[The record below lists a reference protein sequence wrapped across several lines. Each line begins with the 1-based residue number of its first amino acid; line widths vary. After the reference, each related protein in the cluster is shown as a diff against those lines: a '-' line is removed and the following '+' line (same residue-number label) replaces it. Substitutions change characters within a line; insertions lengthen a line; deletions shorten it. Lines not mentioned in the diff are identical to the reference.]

1 LCGELDNKQRKVLT
15 SAIYGFILGSFF
27 PLISIIYE
35 LVQSGSKFSFPTL
48 WALHANQPLLFIIDL
63 FPLIFTPFFA
73 LVGDQTARH
82 EETTS
87 QLDEQLKGKAAQLQ
101 NEHYF
106 LEALIN
112 SSFFAVVRLDNDH
125 IIISC
130 NPAFEELFGY
140 TNEEITGKYL
150 DNLIAADDLL
160 KEASAISQ
168 LVATGNITR
177 KVSQRMKKDG
187 SLVDVEIVGVPV
199 FVGGEQIGILGL
211 YHDISQRLETE
222 QKLRESEG
230 RFKSLFNESP
240 ISLWEEDF
248 SEVKKVLDKIAENE
262 DVVKRL
268 NSDDDLVN
276 QCIKLIKILDVNQAT
291 LDLYNAKSK
300 PDLLDSLPRI
310 LVEASIAEFRKELIS
325 LATGKNYHE
334 CEIKQKKSSGEIID
348 GLLRLSMPPGYE
360 ETWER
365 VYISIIDITDRKQT
379 EEKLR
384 FLSFH
389 DALTG
394 LYNRGYFEEEM
405 ERLKSSRQFPVS
417 IIACDLDDLK
427 QINDSL
433 GHDVGDQ
440 AIKAAANILKSNVF
454 RKEDVVARIGGDE
467 FVIILPNVDLND
479 NPAIPERLENSIIDF
494 NESAENDG
502 LYRPIFISYG
512 YAVIQSGESL
522 MEGYKQAD
530 ADMYTAKMKKKAQ

>member
-1 LCGELDNKQRKVLT
+1 LNNKRRKILS
-15 SAIYGFILGSFF
+15 SALYGFILGSFF
-27 PLISIIYE
+27 PIISVIYE
-35 LVQSGSKFSFPTL
+35 LGQSGYKFSFPTL
-48 WALHANQPLLFIIDL
+48 WKLHADQPLLFIIDL

-73 LVGDQTARH
+73 LIGDQTARH
-82 EETTS
+82 EETS
-87 QLDEQLKGKAAQLQ
+87 AQLNEQLKGKATQLQ

-112 SSFFAVVRLDNDH
+112 SSSFAVVRLDINH
-125 IIISC
+125 LIISC

-140 TNEEITGKYL
+140 TNTEITGKYL
-150 DNLIAADDLL
+150 DTLIASDDLL
-160 KEASAISQ
+160 KEASEMSHM
-168 LVATGNITR
+168 VSTGNITR

-222 QKLRESEG
+222 QRLRKSEG
-230 RFKSLFNESP
+230 RFRSLFNESP

-248 SEVKKVLDKIAENE
+248 SEVKKVLDKIAEDE
-262 DVVKRL
+262 DVVERII
-268 NSDDDLVN
+268 NDDDLVN

-300 PDLLDSLPRI
+300 PDLLASLPRI
-310 LVEASIAEFRKELIS
+310 LIDESLAEFRKELIS
-325 LATGKNYHE
+325 LATGKNSHE
-334 CEIKQKKSSGEIID
+334 CEIKQKKSSGEVID
-348 GLLRLSMPPGYE
+348 GLLRLSLPPGYE

-365 VYISIIDITDRKQT
+365 VYISIIDITDRKQA

-440 AIKAAANILKSNVF
+440 AIKAAANILRSNVF

-467 FVIILPNVDLND
+467 FVILLPNVDLND
-479 NPAIPERLENSIIDF
+479 NPAIRKRLEKSIIDF
-494 NESAENDG
+494 NESTESDG
-502 LYRPIFISYG
+502 LHRPIFISYG
-512 YAVIQSGESL
+512 FAVIQSGESL

-530 ADMYTAKMKKKAQ
+530 ADMYTAKMKKKAK

>member
-1 LCGELDNKQRKVLT
+1 MDNKQRKILS
-15 SAIYGFILGSFF
+15 SALYGFILGSFF
-27 PLISIIYE
+27 PLISIVYE
-35 LVQSGSKFSFPTL
+35 LVQSGSKFSLSTL

-73 LVGDQTARH
+73 MVGDQTARH
-82 EETTS
+82 EKTTS

-112 SSFFAVVRLDNDH
+112 SSFFAVVRLDNNH
-125 IIISC
+125 MIISS

-150 DNLIAADDLL
+150 DTLIASDDLL
-160 KEASAISQ
+160 KEAAGISK
-168 LVATGNITR
+168 LVSTGNITR

-211 YHDISQRLETE
+211 YHNISQRLETE

-262 DVVKRL
+262 DVVERIR
-268 NSDDDLVN
+268 NDDNLVN
-276 QCIKLIKILDVNQAT
+276 QCIQLIKILDVNQAT

-310 LVEASIAEFRKELIS
+310 LVDASNAEFRKELIS
-325 LATGKNYHE
+325 LVTGKNYHE

-348 GLLRLSMPPGYE
+348 GLLRLSLPPGYE

-365 VYISIIDITDRKQT
+365 VYISIVDITDRKQT

-384 FLSFH
+384 FMSFH

-417 IIACDLDDLK
+417 IIVCDLDDLK

-440 AIKAAANILKSNVF
+440 AIKAAANILRSNVF
-454 RKEDVVARIGGDE
+454 RKEDVVARTGGDE
-467 FVIILPNVDLND
+467 FVILLPNVDINE
-479 NPAIPERLENSIIDF
+479 NPAIRERLDKSIIDF
-494 NESAENDG
+494 NGSTKNDG
-502 LYRPIFISYG
+502 LYRPIFFSYG
-512 YAVIQSGESL
+512 FAVIQSDESL

-530 ADMYTAKMKKKAQ
+530 AAMYTAKTEKKAK

>member
-1 LCGELDNKQRKVLT
+1 MDNKQRKILS
-15 SAIYGFILGSFF
+15 SALYGFILGSFF
-27 PLISIIYE
+27 PLISVIYE
-35 LVQSGSKFSFPTL
+35 LGQSGYKFSFSTL
-48 WALHANQPLLFIIDL
+48 WKLHADQPLLFIIDL

-73 LVGDQTARH
+73 LIGDQTARH
-82 EETTS
+82 EETS
-87 QLDEQLKGKAAQLQ
+87 AQLNEQLKGKAAQLQ

-112 SSFFAVVRLDNDH
+112 SSFFAVVRLDNNH
-125 IIISC
+125 MIISS

-150 DNLIAADDLL
+150 DNLIASDDLL
-160 KEASAISQ
+160 KEAAGISQ
-168 LVATGNITR
+168 LVSTGNITR

-262 DVVKRL
+262 DVVERIK
-268 NSDDDLVN
+268 NDDDLVN

-310 LVEASIAEFRKELIS
+310 LVEESIAEFRKELIS

-334 CEIKQKKSSGEIID
+334 CEIKQ
-348 GLLRLSMPPGYE
+348 
-360 ETWER
+360 
-365 VYISIIDITDRKQT
+365 
-379 EEKLR
+379 
-384 FLSFH
+384 
-389 DALTG
+389 
-394 LYNRGYFEEEM
+394 
-405 ERLKSSRQFPVS
+405 
-417 IIACDLDDLK
+417 
-427 QINDSL
+427 
-433 GHDVGDQ
+433 
-440 AIKAAANILKSNVF
+440 
-454 RKEDVVARIGGDE
+454 
-467 FVIILPNVDLND
+467 
-479 NPAIPERLENSIIDF
+479 
-494 NESAENDG
+494 
-502 LYRPIFISYG
+502 
-512 YAVIQSGESL
+512 
-522 MEGYKQAD
+522 
-530 ADMYTAKMKKKAQ
+530 

>member
-1 LCGELDNKQRKVLT
+1 MDNKRRKILFN
-15 SAIYGFILGSFF
+15 ALYGFILGSFF
-27 PLISIIYE
+27 PVISVIYE
-35 LVQSGSKFSFPTL
+35 LGQSGYKFSFSTL
-48 WALHANQPLLFIIDL
+48 WKLHADQPLLFIIDL
-63 FPLIFTPFFA
+63 FPLVFTPFFA
-73 LVGDQTARH
+73 LIGDQTARH
-82 EETTS
+82 EETS
-87 QLDEQLKGKAAQLQ
+87 AQLDEQLKGKATQLQ

-125 IIISC
+125 LIISS

-150 DNLIAADDLL
+150 DNLIASDDLL
-160 KEASAISQ
+160 REATEISHM
-168 LVATGNITR
+168 VSTGNITR

-199 FVGGEQIGILGL
+199 FVGGEQVGILGL

-222 QKLRESEG
+222 QRLRESEG
-230 RFKSLFNESP
+230 RFRSLFNESP

-248 SEVKKVLDKIAENE
+248 SEVKKVLDKIAEDE
-262 DVVKRL
+262 DVVERL
-268 NSDDDLVN
+268 INDDDLVN
-276 QCIKLIKILDVNQAT
+276 QCIKLVKILDVNQAT

-310 LVEASIAEFRKELIS
+310 LVEESLAEFRKELIS
-325 LATGKNYHE
+325 LASGKNSHE
-334 CEIKQKKSSGEIID
+334 CEIKQKKSSGEVID
-348 GLLRLSMPPGYE
+348 GLLRLSLPPGYE
-360 ETWER
+360 KTWER
-365 VYISIIDITDRKQT
+365 VFISIIDITDRKQT
-379 EEKLR
+379 EKKLR

-417 IIACDLDDLK
+417 IITCDLDDLK

-433 GHDVGDQ
+433 GHDTGDQ
-440 AIKAAANILKSNVF
+440 AIKAAANILRSNVF

-467 FVIILPNVDLND
+467 FVILLPNVDLND
-479 NPAIPERLENSIIDF
+479 NPAVRKRLEKSIIDF
-494 NESAENDG
+494 NESTENDG
-502 LYRPIFISYG
+502 LYRPIFISSG
-512 YAVIQSGESL
+512 FAVIQSGESL

-530 ADMYTAKMKKKAQ
+530 ADMYTAKIKKKAK

>member
-1 LCGELDNKQRKVLT
+1 MDKKQRKIL
-15 SAIYGFILGSFF
+15 SNALYGFILGSFF
-27 PLISIIYE
+27 PVISIIYE
-35 LVQSGSKFSFPTL
+35 LIQTGYKFSFSTL
-48 WALHANQPLLFIIDL
+48 WALHAEQPLLFIIDL

-73 LVGDQTARH
+73 LIGDQTARH
-82 EETTS
+82 EETSTL
-87 QLDEQLKGKAAQLQ
+87 LDEQLRGKATQLE

-125 IIISC
+125 LIISS

-140 TNEEITGKYL
+140 TNEEIRGKYL
-150 DNLIAADDLL
+150 DKLIASDDLL
-160 KEASAISQ
+160 REASEISQ
-168 LVATGNITR
+168 LVSTGNITR

-199 FVGGEQIGILGL
+199 FVGGEQVGILGL

-222 QKLRESEG
+222 QRLRESEG
-230 RFKSLFNESP
+230 RFRSLFNESP

-248 SEVKKVLDKIAENE
+248 SEVKKVLDKIAEDE
-262 DVVKRL
+262 DVVERL
-268 NSDDDLVN
+268 INDDDLVN
-276 QCIKLIKILDVNQAT
+276 QCIKLVKILDVNQAT

-300 PDLLDSLPRI
+300 SDLLSSLPRI
-310 LVEASIAEFRKELIS
+310 LVEESLAEFRKELLS
-325 LATGKNYHE
+325 LASGKNSHE
-334 CEIKQKKSSGEIID
+334 CEIKQKKSSGEVID
-348 GLLRLSMPPGYE
+348 GLLRLSLPPGYE
-360 ETWER
+360 GTWER

-384 FLSFH
+384 YLSFH

-417 IIACDLDDLK
+417 IITCDLDDLK
-427 QINDSL
+427 QINDTL

-440 AIKAAANILKSNVF
+440 AIKAAANILRSNVF

-467 FVIILPNVDLND
+467 FVILLPNVDLID
-479 NPAIPERLENSIIDF
+479 NPAVRKRLEKSIIDF
-494 NESAENDG
+494 NESTENDG
-502 LYRPIFISYG
+502 LYRPIFISSG
-512 YAVIQSGESL
+512 FAVIQSGESL

-530 ADMYTAKMKKKAQ
+530 ADMYTAKLKKKSK

>member
-1 LCGELDNKQRKVLT
+1 LDNKQRKILS
-15 SAIYGFILGSFF
+15 SALYGFILGSFF
-27 PLISIIYE
+27 PLISIVYE
-35 LVQSGSKFSFPTL
+35 LVQSGSKFSLSTL
-48 WALHANQPLLFIIDL
+48 WALHANQPLLFIIAL

-73 LVGDQTARH
+73 KVGDQTARH

-87 QLDEQLKGKAAQLQ
+87 QLDEQLKGKAAQLE

-112 SSFFAVVRLDNDH
+112 SSFFAVVRLDNNH
-125 IIISC
+125 IIISS

-150 DNLIAADDLL
+150 DTLIASDDLL
-160 KEASAISQ
+160 KEASGISK
-168 LVATGNITR
+168 LVSTGNITR

-211 YHDISQRLETE
+211 YHNISQRLETE

-262 DVVKRL
+262 DVVERIK
-268 NSDDDLVN
+268 NDDDLVN
-276 QCIKLIKILDVNQAT
+276 QCIQLIKILDVNQAT

-300 PDLLDSLPRI
+300 PDLLASLPRI

-325 LATGKNYHE
+325 LATGKNSHE

-348 GLLRLSMPPGYE
+348 GLLRLSLPPGYE

-417 IIACDLDDLK
+417 IIVCDLDDLK

-440 AIKAAANILKSNVF
+440 VIKAAANILRSNVF
-454 RKEDVVARIGGDE
+454 RKEDIVARTGGDE
-467 FVIILPNVDLND
+467 FVILLPNVDINE
-479 NPAIPERLENSIIDF
+479 NPAIRERLDKSIIDF
-494 NESAENDG
+494 NGSTKNDG
-502 LYRPIFISYG
+502 LYRPIFFSYG
-512 YAVIQSGESL
+512 FAVIQSDESL

-530 ADMYTAKMKKKAQ
+530 AAMYTAKTEKKAK

>member
-1 LCGELDNKQRKVLT
+1 LDNKRRKILS
-15 SAIYGFILGSFF
+15 SALYGFILGSFF
-27 PLISIIYE
+27 PVISVIYE
-35 LVQSGSKFSFPTL
+35 LGQSGYKFSFSTL
-48 WALHANQPLLFIIDL
+48 LTLHADQPLLFIIDL
-63 FPLIFTPFFA
+63 FPLILTPFFA
-73 LVGDQTARH
+73 LIGDQTIRH
-82 EETTS
+82 EETS
-87 QLDEQLKGKAAQLQ
+87 AQLNEHLKGKATQLQ

-112 SSFFAVVRLDNDH
+112 SSSFAVVRLDINH
-125 IIISC
+125 LIISC

-140 TNEEITGKYL
+140 TNTEITGKYL
-150 DNLIAADDLL
+150 DTLIASDDLL
-160 KEASAISQ
+160 IEASEMSHM
-168 LVATGNITR
+168 VSTGNITR

-230 RFKSLFNESP
+230 RFRSLFNESP

-248 SEVKKVLDKIAENE
+248 SEVKKVLDKIAEEE
-262 DVVKRL
+262 DVVERL
-268 NSDDDLVN
+268 ISDDDLVN

-291 LDLYNAKSK
+291 LDLFNAKSK

-310 LVEASIAEFRKELIS
+310 LVEESLAEFRKELIS
-325 LATGKNYHE
+325 LATGKNSHE
-334 CEIKQKKSSGEIID
+334 CEIKQKKSSGEVID
-348 GLLRLSMPPGYE
+348 GLLRLSLPPGYE

-440 AIKAAANILKSNVF
+440 AIKAAANILRSNVF

-467 FVIILPNVDLND
+467 FVILLPNVDLND
-479 NPAIPERLENSIIDF
+479 NPAIRKRLEKSIIDF
-494 NESAENDG
+494 NESTESDG
-502 LYRPIFISYG
+502 LHRPIFISYG
-512 YAVIQSGESL
+512 FAVIQSGESL

-530 ADMYTAKMKKKAQ
+530 ADMYTAKMKKKAK

>member
-1 LCGELDNKQRKVLT
+1 MLS
-15 SAIYGFILGSFF
+15 SALYGFILGSFF
-27 PLISIIYE
+27 PLISVIYE
-35 LVQSGSKFSFPTL
+35 LGQSGYKFSFSTL
-48 WALHANQPLLFIIDL
+48 WKLHADQPLLFIIDL

-73 LVGDQTARH
+73 LIGDQTARH
-82 EETTS
+82 EETS
-87 QLDEQLKGKAAQLQ
+87 AQLDEQLKGKAAQLQ

-106 LEALIN
+106 LEALID

-125 IIISC
+125 LIISS

-140 TNEEITGKYL
+140 KNEEIKGKYL
-150 DNLIAADDLL
+150 DNLIASDDLL
-160 KEASAISQ
+160 IEASEISQ
-168 LVATGNITR
+168 LVSTGNITR

-211 YHDISQRLETE
+211 YHDISERLKTE

-230 RFKSLFNESP
+230 RFRSLFTESP

-248 SEVKKVLDKIAENE
+248 SEVKKVLDKIAEDE
-262 DVVKRL
+262 DIVERL
-268 NSDDDLVN
+268 NSDDDLIN
-276 QCIKLIKILDVNQAT
+276 QCIKLVKILDVNQAT
-291 LDLYNAKSK
+291 LDMYNTKSK
-300 PDLLDSLPRI
+300 SDLLDNLPRI
-310 LVEASIAEFRKELIS
+310 LVEESLTEFRKELIS
-325 LATGKNYHE
+325 LATGKSTYE
-334 CEIKQKKSSGEIID
+334 CEIKQQKTSGELIN
-348 GLLRLSMPPGYE
+348 GWLRLSLPPGYE

-365 VYISIIDITDRKQT
+365 VYISIMDITDRKQI

-384 FLSFH
+384 YMSFH

-440 AIKAAANILKSNVF
+440 AIKAAAKILRSNVF

-467 FVIILPNVDLND
+467 FVILLPNADVND
-479 NPAIPERLENSIIDF
+479 NPAIRERLDQSIRDF
-494 NESAENDG
+494 NESTENDG
-502 LYRPIFISYG
+502 LFRPISMSYG
-512 YAVIQSGESL
+512 CAIIQAGESL

-530 ADMYTAKMKKKAQ
+530 ANMYIDKLKKKTK

>member
-1 LCGELDNKQRKVLT
+1 MDNRQRKILS
-15 SAIYGFILGSFF
+15 SALYGFILGSFF
-27 PLISIIYE
+27 PLISVIYE
-35 LVQSGSKFSFPTL
+35 LGQSGYKFSFSTL
-48 WALHANQPLLFIIDL
+48 WKLHAAQPLLFIIDL

-73 LVGDQTARH
+73 LIGDQTARH
-82 EETTS
+82 EETS
-87 QLDEQLKGKAAQLQ
+87 ARLDVQLRGKAAQLED
-101 NEHYF
+101 EHHYY
-106 LEALIN
+106 EALVN
-112 SSFFAVVRLDNDH
+112 SSFFAVVRLDNNH
-125 IIISC
+125 LIISS

-150 DNLIAADDLL
+150 DNLIVSDDFL
-160 KEASAISQ
+160 KEATEISQ
-168 LVATGNITR
+168 LVSTGNITR

-211 YHDISQRLETE
+211 YHNISQRLETE
-222 QKLRESEG
+222 QKLKESEG
-230 RFKSLFNESP
+230 HFRNLFNESP

-248 SEVKKVLDKIAENE
+248 SEVKKVLDKIAEDE
-262 DVVKRL
+262 DIVERL
-268 NSDDDLVN
+268 KSDDDLVN
-276 QCIKLIKILDVNQAT
+276 QCIKLVKILDVNQSA
-291 LDLYNAKSK
+291 LNLYNAKTKSE
-300 PDLLDSLPRI
+300 
-310 LVEASIAEFRKELIS
+310 LVTNLSNVIVDDALSQFRNELIA
-325 LATGKNYHE
+325 LF
-334 CEIKQKKSSGEIID
+334 SGETSYDHEIQLEKIGGD
-348 GLLRLSMPPGYE
+348 ILHGWLRLSLPPEYE
-360 ETWER
+360 NSWER
-365 VYISIIDITDRKQT
+365 VYISILDITERKQA

-384 FLSFH
+384 YISFH

-405 ERLKSSRQFPVS
+405 DRLKSSRQFPVS

-440 AIKAAANILKSNVF
+440 AIKAAAKILRSNVF

-467 FVIILPNVDLND
+467 FVILLPNVDLND
-479 NPAIPERLENSIIDF
+479 NPAIRERLEKSIIDF
-494 NESAENDG
+494 NESTENDG

-530 ADMYTAKMKKKAQ
+530 ADMYADKLKKKSK

>member
-1 LCGELDNKQRKVLT
+1 LDNKQRKILS
-15 SAIYGFILGSFF
+15 SALYGFILGSFF
-27 PLISIIYE
+27 PLISIVYE
-35 LVQSGSKFSFPTL
+35 LVQSGSKFSLSTL
-48 WALHANQPLLFIIDL
+48 WALHANQPLLFIIAL

-73 LVGDQTARH
+73 MVGDQTARH

-87 QLDEQLKGKAAQLQ
+87 QLDEQLKGKAAQLE

-112 SSFFAVVRLDNDH
+112 SSFFAVVRLDNNH
-125 IIISC
+125 IIISS

-150 DNLIAADDLL
+150 DTLIASDDLL
-160 KEASAISQ
+160 KEASGISK
-168 LVATGNITR
+168 LVSTGNITR

-211 YHDISQRLETE
+211 YHNISQRLETE

-262 DVVKRL
+262 DVVERIK
-268 NSDDDLVN
+268 NDDDLVN
-276 QCIKLIKILDVNQAT
+276 QCIQLIKILDVNQAT

-300 PDLLDSLPRI
+300 PDLLASLPRI

-325 LATGKNYHE
+325 LATGKNSHE

-348 GLLRLSMPPGYE
+348 GLLRLSLPPGYE

-417 IIACDLDDLK
+417 VIVCDLDDLK

-440 AIKAAANILKSNVF
+440 AIKAAANILRSNVF
-454 RKEDVVARIGGDE
+454 RKEDIVARTGGDE
-467 FVIILPNVDLND
+467 FVILLPNVDINE
-479 NPAIPERLENSIIDF
+479 NPAIRERLDKSIIDF
-494 NESAENDG
+494 NGSTKNDG
-502 LYRPIFISYG
+502 LYRPIFFSYG
-512 YAVIQSGESL
+512 FAVIQSDESL

-530 ADMYTAKMKKKAQ
+530 AAMYTAKTEKKAK

>member
-1 LCGELDNKQRKVLT
+1 LRGELDTKQRKILS

-35 LVQSGSKFSFPTL
+35 LGQSGLKFSFSTL

-125 IIISC
+125 MIISS
-130 NPAFEELFGY
+130 NPAFEKLFGY
-140 TNEEITGKYL
+140 TNEEIRGKYL
-150 DNLIAADDLL
+150 DNLIASDDLL

-177 KVSQRMKKDG
+177 KVSQRMRKDG

-211 YHDISQRLETE
+211 YHNISQRLETE

-300 PDLLDSLPRI
+300 PDLLDSLPKI
-310 LVEASIAEFRKELIS
+310 LVKESINELSASS
-325 LATGKNYHE
+325 
-334 CEIKQKKSSGEIID
+334 
-348 GLLRLSMPPGYE
+348 
-360 ETWER
+360 
-365 VYISIIDITDRKQT
+365 
-379 EEKLR
+379 
-384 FLSFH
+384 
-389 DALTG
+389 
-394 LYNRGYFEEEM
+394 
-405 ERLKSSRQFPVS
+405 PV
-417 IIACDLDDLK
+417 
-427 QINDSL
+427 
-433 GHDVGDQ
+433 
-440 AIKAAANILKSNVF
+440 ILM
-454 RKEDVVARIGGDE
+454 I
-467 FVIILPNVDLND
+467 
-479 NPAIPERLENSIIDF
+479 
-494 NESAENDG
+494 
-502 LYRPIFISYG
+502 
-512 YAVIQSGESL
+512 
-522 MEGYKQAD
+522 
-530 ADMYTAKMKKKAQ
+530 

>member
-1 LCGELDNKQRKVLT
+1 LDNKQRKILS
-15 SAIYGFILGSFF
+15 SALYGFILGSFF
-27 PLISIIYE
+27 PLISIVYE
-35 LVQSGSKFSFPTL
+35 LVQSGSKFSLSTL
-48 WALHANQPLLFIIDL
+48 WALHANQPLLFIIAL

-73 LVGDQTARH
+73 MVGDQTARH

-87 QLDEQLKGKAAQLQ
+87 QLDEQLKGKAAQLE

-112 SSFFAVVRLDNDH
+112 SSFFAVVRLDNNH
-125 IIISC
+125 IIISS

-150 DNLIAADDLL
+150 DTLIASDDLL
-160 KEASAISQ
+160 KEASGISK
-168 LVATGNITR
+168 LVSTGNITR

-211 YHDISQRLETE
+211 YHNISQRLETE

-262 DVVKRL
+262 DVVERIK
-268 NSDDDLVN
+268 NDDDLVN
-276 QCIKLIKILDVNQAT
+276 QCIQLIKILDVNQAT

-300 PDLLDSLPRI
+300 PDLLASLPRI

-325 LATGKNYHE
+325 LATGKNSHE

-348 GLLRLSMPPGYE
+348 GLLRLSLPPGYE

-417 IIACDLDDLK
+417 IIVCDLDDLK

-440 AIKAAANILKSNVF
+440 AIKAAANILRSNVF
-454 RKEDVVARIGGDE
+454 RKEDIVARTGGDE
-467 FVIILPNVDLND
+467 FVILLPNVDINE
-479 NPAIPERLENSIIDF
+479 NPAIRERLDKSIIDF
-494 NESAENDG
+494 NGSTKNDG
-502 LYRPIFISYG
+502 LYRPIFFSYG
-512 YAVIQSGESL
+512 FAVIQSDESL

-530 ADMYTAKMKKKAQ
+530 AAMYTAKTEKKAK

>member
-1 LCGELDNKQRKVLT
+1 MDNKRRKILFN
-15 SAIYGFILGSFF
+15 ALYGFILGSFF
-27 PLISIIYE
+27 PVISVIYE
-35 LVQSGSKFSFPTL
+35 LGQSGYKFSFSTL
-48 WALHANQPLLFIIDL
+48 WKLHADQPLLFIIDL

-73 LVGDQTARH
+73 LIGDQTARH
-82 EETTS
+82 EETS
-87 QLDEQLKGKAAQLQ
+87 AQLDKQLKGKATQLQ

-125 IIISC
+125 LIISS

-140 TNEEITGKYL
+140 TNEEIKGKYL
-150 DNLIAADDLL
+150 DNLIASDDLL
-160 KEASAISQ
+160 REATEISN
-168 LVATGNITR
+168 LVSTGNITR

-199 FVGGEQIGILGL
+199 FVGGEQVGILGL

-222 QKLRESEG
+222 QRLRESEG
-230 RFKSLFNESP
+230 RFRSLFNESP

-248 SEVKKVLDKIAENE
+248 SEVKKVLDKIAEDE
-262 DVVKRL
+262 DVVERL
-268 NSDDDLVN
+268 INDDDLVN
-276 QCIKLIKILDVNQAT
+276 QCMELVKILDVNQAT

-300 PDLLDSLPRI
+300 SDLLASLPRI
-310 LVEASIAEFRKELIS
+310 LVEESLTEFRKELIS
-325 LATGKNYHE
+325 LASGKNSHE
-334 CEIKQKKSSGEIID
+334 CEIKQKKSSGEVID
-348 GLLRLSMPPGYE
+348 GLLRLSLPPGYE
-360 ETWER
+360 KTWER
-365 VYISIIDITDRKQT
+365 VFISIIDITDRKQT
-379 EEKLR
+379 EKKLR

-417 IIACDLDDLK
+417 IITCDLDDLK

-433 GHDVGDQ
+433 GHDTGDQ
-440 AIKAAANILKSNVF
+440 AIKAAANILRSNVF

-467 FVIILPNVDLND
+467 FVILLPNVDLND
-479 NPAIPERLENSIIDF
+479 NPAVRKRLEKSIIDF
-494 NESAENDG
+494 NESTENDG
-502 LYRPIFISYG
+502 LYRPISISYG
-512 YAVIQSGESL
+512 YSVIQSGESL

-530 ADMYTAKMKKKAQ
+530 ADMYTAKIKKKAK

>member
-1 LCGELDNKQRKVLT
+1 MDNKQRKILS
-15 SAIYGFILGSFF
+15 SALYGFILGSFF
-27 PLISIIYE
+27 PIISIIYE
-35 LVQSGSKFSFPTL
+35 LMQSGSKFSLSTL

-73 LVGDQTARH
+73 MVGDQSARH
-82 EETTS
+82 QETTS
-87 QLDEQLKGKAAQLQ
+87 QLDEQLKGKAAQLE

-112 SSFFAVVRLDNDH
+112 SSFFAVVRLDNNH
-125 IIISC
+125 LIISS

-150 DNLIAADDLL
+150 DTLIASDDLL
-160 KEASAISQ
+160 KEATGISK
-168 LVATGNITR
+168 LVSTGNITR
-177 KVSQRMKKDG
+177 KVSQRRKKDG

-199 FVGGEQIGILGL
+199 FVGGEQIGVLGL
-211 YHDISQRLETE
+211 YHDISERLETE
-222 QKLRESEG
+222 QQLRESEG

-248 SEVKKVLDKIAENE
+248 SEAKKVLDKIAENE
-262 DVVKRL
+262 DVVERL
-268 NSDDDLVN
+268 INDDDLVN
-276 QCIKLIKILDVNQAT
+276 HCMQLIKILDVNQAT

-300 PDLLDSLPRI
+300 PDLIASLPRI
-310 LVEASIAEFRKELIS
+310 LVDASITEFRKELIS
-325 LATGKNYHE
+325 LATGKNNHE
-334 CEIKQKKSSGEIID
+334 CEIKQKKSCGEIID
-348 GLLRLSMPPGYE
+348 GLLRLSLPPGYE

-365 VYISIIDITDRKQT
+365 VYISIVDITVRKQT

-440 AIKAAANILKSNVF
+440 AIKGAANILRSNVF

-467 FVIILPNVDLND
+467 FVILLPNVDIYD
-479 NPAIPERLENSIIDF
+479 NPAIRKRLEKSIIDF
-494 NESAENDG
+494 NESTENDG

-512 YAVIQSGESL
+512 YAVIQSDESL

-530 ADMYTAKMKKKAQ
+530 ADMYTAKMKKKAK

>member
-1 LCGELDNKQRKVLT
+1 LNNKRRKILS
-15 SAIYGFILGSFF
+15 SALYGFILGSFF
-27 PLISIIYE
+27 PIISVIYE
-35 LVQSGSKFSFPTL
+35 LGQSGYKFSFPTL
-48 WALHANQPLLFIIDL
+48 WKLHADQPLLFIIDL

-73 LVGDQTARH
+73 LIGDQTARH
-82 EETTS
+82 EETS
-87 QLDEQLKGKAAQLQ
+87 AQLNEQLKGKATQLQ

-112 SSFFAVVRLDNDH
+112 SSSFAVVLLDINH
-125 IIISC
+125 LIISC

-140 TNEEITGKYL
+140 TNTEITGKYL
-150 DNLIAADDLL
+150 DTLIASDDLL
-160 KEASAISQ
+160 KEASEMSHM
-168 LVATGNITR
+168 VSTGNITR

-222 QKLRESEG
+222 QRLRKSEG
-230 RFKSLFNESP
+230 RFRSLFNESP

-248 SEVKKVLDKIAENE
+248 SEVKKVLDKIAEDE
-262 DVVKRL
+262 DVVERII
-268 NSDDDLVN
+268 NDDDLVN

-300 PDLLDSLPRI
+300 PDLLASLPRI
-310 LVEASIAEFRKELIS
+310 LIDESLAEFRKELIS
-325 LATGKNYHE
+325 LATGKNSHE
-334 CEIKQKKSSGEIID
+334 CEIKQKKSSGEVID
-348 GLLRLSMPPGYE
+348 GLLRLSLPPGYE

-365 VYISIIDITDRKQT
+365 VYISIIDITDRKQA

-440 AIKAAANILKSNVF
+440 AIKAAANILRSNVF

-467 FVIILPNVDLND
+467 FVILLPNVDLND
-479 NPAIPERLENSIIDF
+479 NPAIRKRLEKSIIDF
-494 NESAENDG
+494 NESTESDG
-502 LYRPIFISYG
+502 LHRPIFISYG
-512 YAVIQSGESL
+512 FAVIQSGESL

-530 ADMYTAKMKKKAQ
+530 ADMYTAKMKKKAK

>member
-1 LCGELDNKQRKVLT
+1 MDNKRRKIL
-15 SAIYGFILGSFF
+15 SNALYGFILGSFF
-27 PLISIIYE
+27 PVISIIYE
-35 LVQSGSKFSFPTL
+35 LIQTGYKFSLSTL
-48 WALHANQPLLFIIDL
+48 WKLHSDQPLLFIIDL

-73 LVGDQTARH
+73 LIGDQTARH
-82 EETTS
+82 EETS
-87 QLDEQLKGKAAQLQ
+87 AQLNEQLEGKAAQLQ

-112 SSFFAVVRLDNDH
+112 SSSFAVVRLDINH
-125 IIISC
+125 LIISC

-140 TNEEITGKYL
+140 TNAEIIGKYL
-150 DNLIAADDLL
+150 DTLVATDDLL
-160 KEASAISQ
+160 IEASEMSH
-168 LVATGNITR
+168 LVSTGIFTR

-187 SLVDVEIVGVPV
+187 GLVDVEIVGVPV

-211 YHDISQRLETE
+211 YYDISQRLETE

-248 SEVKKVLDKIAENE
+248 SEVKKVLDKIAEDE
-262 DVVKRL
+262 DVVERII
-268 NSDDDLVN
+268 NDDDLVN
-276 QCIKLIKILDVNQAT
+276 HCIQLIKILDVNQAT

-300 PDLLDSLPRI
+300 QDLLNSLPRI
-310 LVEASIAEFRKELIS
+310 LVEESLAEFRKEIIS
-325 LATGKNYHE
+325 LATGKNSHE

-348 GLLRLSMPPGYE
+348 GLLRLSLPLGYE

-440 AIKAAANILKSNVF
+440 AIKAAANILRSNVF

-467 FVIILPNVDLND
+467 FVILLPNVDLND
-479 NPAIPERLENSIIDF
+479 NPTILKRLEKSIIDF
-494 NESAENDG
+494 NESTENDG
-502 LYRPIFISYG
+502 LYRPIFISSG
-512 YAVIQSGESL
+512 FAVIQSGESL

-530 ADMYTAKMKKKAQ
+530 ADMYTAKMKKKAK

>member
-1 LCGELDNKQRKVLT
+1 
-15 SAIYGFILGSFF
+15 
-27 PLISIIYE
+27 
-35 LVQSGSKFSFPTL
+35 
-48 WALHANQPLLFIIDL
+48 
-63 FPLIFTPFFA
+63 
-73 LVGDQTARH
+73 
-82 EETTS
+82 
-87 QLDEQLKGKAAQLQ
+87 Q

-112 SSFFAVVRLDNDH
+112 SSSFAVVRLDINH
-125 IIISC
+125 LIISC
-130 NPAFEELFGY
+130 NPAFEELYGY
-140 TNEEITGKYL
+140 TNAEIKGKYL
-150 DNLIAADDLL
+150 DNLIASDDLL
-160 KEASAISQ
+160 REASEMSH
-168 LVATGNITR
+168 LVSTGNITR

-248 SEVKKVLDKIAENE
+248 SEVKKVLDKIAEDEN
-262 DVVKRL
+262 VVERL
-268 NSDDDLVN
+268 IRDDDLVN
-276 QCIKLIKILDVNQAT
+276 ECIKLIKILDVNQAT

-300 PDLLDSLPRI
+300 PELLDSLPKI
-310 LVEASIAEFRKELIS
+310 LVEESINEFRKELIS

-334 CEIKQKKSSGEIID
+334 CEIKQKKSSGEVID
-348 GLLRLSMPPGYE
+348 GLLRLSLPPGYE

-365 VYISIIDITDRKQT
+365 VYISIIDITDRKKI

-417 IIACDLDDLK
+417 IITCDLDDLK

-440 AIKAAANILKSNVF
+440 AIKAAANILRSNVF

-467 FVIILPNVDLND
+467 FVILLPNVDLNE
-479 NPAIPERLENSIIDF
+479 NPAILKRLEKSIIDF
-494 NESAENDG
+494 NESTESDG
-502 LYRPIFISYG
+502 LHRPIFISSG
-512 YAVIQSGESL
+512 FAVIQSGESL

-530 ADMYTAKMKKKAQ
+530 ADMYTVKMKKKVKSK